1 MKMIT
6 SDHILN
12 DEYFTYDRSELS
24 LTSADRRVIDEYC
37 IGISYLFSDKSEF
50 EFKNFLRYFFKV
62 HLDRKQAG
70 GMNLVFS
77 NRFIEKRSKIRSYQ
91 KLFYRENELIGEN
104 NFKEIE
110 VGLSDDKSIFLGLI
124 RLTEANLEY
133 CLHRM
138 FTSIFTFGFSADEQA
153 DSFYSDDFLRKINEE
168 FLEISD
174 MRYFNPLRAF
184 LGLRGRNNMLFQ
196 IALHGNNDQSLDVLT
211 SKESENYYLDIGRDY
226 REQEK
231 SVVYN

>member
-6 SDHILN
+6 SNQILC
-12 DEYFTYDRSELS
+12 DENFTYHRSELS
-24 LTSADRRVIDEYC
+24 LTPPDRKVIDEYC
-37 IGISYLFSDKSEF
+37 LGISYLFSNKSEF

-62 HLDRKQAG
+62 HIDRKKAG

-91 KLFYRENELIGEN
+91 KLFYRENELIGAN
-104 NFKEIE
+104 NFKEVEI
-110 VGLSDDKSIFLGLI
+110 GLSDDESIFLGLI

-133 CLHRM
+133 CFNRV
-138 FTSIFTFGFSADEQA
+138 FTSIFTFGFSIDERV
-153 DSFYSDDFLRKINEE
+153 SPFHNDDFLRRVKEE

-184 LGLRGRNNMLFQ
+184 VGLRGTNNMLFQ
-196 IALHGNNDQSLDVLT
+196 ISLHGNNDQSIDVLT
-211 SKESENYYLDIGRDY
+211 SKELENYYLDIGRDY

-231 SVVYN
+231 SIVYN